1 MIVVVASAKGAP
13 GVTTLAAALT
23 ATAPDDAVL
32 VEADPAGGAV
42 ASWWGLSV
50 EVGLAQVAAATG
62 RNVRAATV
70 LDACQPL
77 AGGPGRVLAA
87 PTSSRLC
94 ASMWALTSAPLAGV
108 LSGLGPH
115 TIIDVGRARPD
126 SPVWPLVEAAEV
138 GLVAC
143 RPRLPEVAQVA
154 DRVTELASAGPELRV
169 VCVGNRPYAAAEV
182 ADFVGVE
189 VAGILAEDPVGVAQF
204 APAGSRRVLS
214 HSQWWRS
221 VRSLTERLFTAD
233 TTAAA
238 TPADRREVEV
248 AGG

>member
-23 ATAPDDAVL
+23 ASAPGEAIL
-32 VEADPAGGAV
+32 VEADPAGGAI
-42 ASWWGLSV
+42 ASWWGLSM

-62 RNVRAATV
+62 RDVRAATV

-87 PTSSRLC
+87 PTSPRLC
-94 ASMWALTSAPLAGV
+94 GSMWALTAAPLARV
-108 LSGLGPH
+108 LSGLGGH
-115 TIIDVGRARPD
+115 AVIDVGRERPG

-138 GLVAC
+138 GLVVC

-169 VCVGNRPYAAAEV
+169 VCVGDRPYSAAEV
-182 ADFVGVE
+182 AEYVE
-189 VAGILAEDPVGVAQF
+189 VEGAGVVADDPVGAAHF
-204 APAGSRRVLS
+204 APDGSRRVLS

-221 VRSLTERLFTAD
+221 VRSLSDQIFIAD
-233 TTAAA
+233 PIAAA
-238 TPADRREVEV
+238 TSADRREVEV